1 MMADYSD
8 WIWDDSDD
16 STAAKARSIF
26 SSMVATIGIVVL
38 LPQRLGVDLP
48 FERVLWLVFIELC
61 VLVISLR
68 YIVFQRGTSFTEYT
82 EEVFGITQLTFDGQ
96 QDGDYQLPADGT
108 QASWLRGD
116 RSESGRFTIEGDK
129 VGLCGTAPC

>member
-96 QDGDYQLPADGT
+96 QDGDYRLPADGT